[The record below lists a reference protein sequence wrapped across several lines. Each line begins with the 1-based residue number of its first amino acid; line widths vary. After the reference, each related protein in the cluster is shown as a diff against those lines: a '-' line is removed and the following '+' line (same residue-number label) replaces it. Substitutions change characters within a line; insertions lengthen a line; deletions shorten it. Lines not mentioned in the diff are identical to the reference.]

1 MKSALVVLIIVT
13 MKNFC
18 NEYIDPMYFNRSYCC
33 IVIVEGEHLPGHPSE
48 VLEATVRGLKYSL
61 VLKITHFVNILNTI
75 KSYGI
80 VFSLVKYYL

>member
-1 MKSALVVLIIVT
+1 MISALVILTIVT

-18 NEYIDPMYFNRSYCC
+18 QEYIDPIYFNRSYCC

-61 VLKITHFVNILNTI
+61 VLKITHFVNIFN
-75 KSYGI
+75 SN
-80 VFSLVKYYL
+80 YY